1 MNDQEALLSSIHK
14 NAAMGVISI
23 PQAMRLPQS
32 RPMSQALNSQLKEY
46 RAIAA
51 QAQRYAAAQ
60 GKTLSAPGAASR
72 KMSGAMLRAQTL
84 MDPSTSR
91 LAELMIKGSTMG
103 TVQMTRDLHQYGG
116 KVNRDLMELGN
127 RLLRTEESNIQQ
139 MKQFL

>member
-60 GKTLSAPGAASR
+60 GKTLSAPGTAAR
-72 KMSGAMLRAQTL
+72 RMSGAMLRAQTVL
-84 MDPSTSR
+84 NPSTSR

-116 KVNRDLMELGN
+116 KADRELMELD
-127 RLLRTEESNIQQ
+127 RKSVV
-139 MKQFL
+139 

>member
-14 NAAMGVISI
+14 NAAMGIISI

-46 RAIAA
+46 RTIAA

-60 GKTLSAPGAASR
+60 GKALSAPGTAAR
-72 KMSGAMLRAQTL
+72 RMSGAMLRAQTVL
-84 MDPSTSR
+84 DPSTSR

-116 KVNRDLMELGN
+116 KADRALMELGG
-127 RLLRTEESNIQQ
+127 RLLRTEEANIQQ
-139 MKQFL
+139 MKRFL